1 MPFIE
6 FIVVTGLGVF
16 LGIFIVNLSND
27 RSSRKILDDAF
38 YRLIEAQSGRISLIQ
53 LAAAA
58 KMDASIAQKYLERQ
72 VEIFSALPEVN
83 EQGDTF
89 YRFPQLSLPPGTDTN
104 QW

>member
-6 FIVVTGLGVF
+6 LIIVTGFGLF
-16 LGIFIVNLSND
+16 LGIFIVNLASD
-27 RSSRKILDDAF
+27 RSSQKILDNAF
-38 YRLIEAQSGRISLIQ
+38 YRLIEAQNGRISLIQ

-58 KMDASIAQKYLERQ
+58 KVDASMAQKYLERQ
-72 VEIFSALPEVN
+72 VQIFAALPEVN

>member
-6 FIVVTGLGVF
+6 FIIVTGLGVF

-27 RSSRKILDDAF
+27 RSSQKVLDDAF
-38 YRLIEAQSGRISLIQ
+38 YRLIEAQNGRISLIQ

-58 KMDASIAQKYLERQ
+58 KVDASIAQRYLERQ
-72 VEIFSALPEVN
+72 VQIFAALPEVN

-89 YRFPQLSLPPGTDTN
+89 YRFPQLSLPLGTDIN